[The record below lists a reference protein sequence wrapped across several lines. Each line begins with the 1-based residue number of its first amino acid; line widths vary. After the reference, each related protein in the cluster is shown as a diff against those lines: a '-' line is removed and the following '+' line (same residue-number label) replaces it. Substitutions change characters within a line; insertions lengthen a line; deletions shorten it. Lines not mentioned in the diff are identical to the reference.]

1 MRTCPACA
9 HAFEA
14 EDWRCPSCGEQPPVI
29 EGFPALAADMA
40 TGGGG
45 FRPEYFEALA
55 KLEAGHF
62 WFRNRNRIILWA
74 LRKYFPDLRRYL
86 EIGCG
91 TGFVLSAVGSAY
103 PDAALTGSEVFS
115 AGLPYAAG
123 RVPRAEL
130 LQMDARK
137 IPYAEHFDAV
147 GAFDVLE
154 HIGEDEAALRAI
166 HGALRHGGG
175 LVLTVPQ
182 HPWLWSR
189 QDELACHERRYTAKE
204 LVEKLDRAGFKVR
217 LCTSF
222 VSLLLPLMW
231 MTRRLGTDPAK
242 EDTMSELRI
251 GNTAN
256 RLLGSIMSLEFAA
269 LRLGVRFPLGGSLLI
284 VAERTG

>member
-1 MRTCPACA
+1 MRVCPACA

-14 EDWRCPSCGEQPPVI
+14 TDWRCPACGEQPPVI

-62 WFRNRNRIILWA
+62 WFRARNRIILWG
-74 LRKYFPDLRRYL
+74 LRKYFPHMRRYL

-91 TGFVLSAVGSAY
+91 TGFVLSAVAAAHR
-103 PDAALTGSEVFS
+103 DATLTGSEVFS

-123 RVPRAEL
+123 RVPGAEL

-137 IPYAEHFDAV
+137 IPYAEHFDVV

-154 HIGEDEAALRAI
+154 HIREDEAALRAI

-189 QDELACHERRYTAKE
+189 QDELACHERRYTVKE
-204 LVEKLDRAGFKVR
+204 LVGKLDRAGFKVR

-269 LRLGVRFPLGGSLLI
+269 LRLGVRFPIGGSLLI

>member
-1 MRTCPACA
+1 
-9 HAFEA
+9 
-14 EDWRCPSCGEQPPVI
+14 
-29 EGFPALAADMA
+29 MA
-40 TGGGG
+40 MGGGG
-45 FRPEYFEALA
+45 FRAEYFEALA

-74 LRKYFPDLRRYL
+74 LRKYFPHIGRYL

-91 TGFVLSAVGSAY
+91 TGFVLSAVAAAY
-103 PDAALTGSEVFS
+103 PNAALTGSEVFS

-123 RVPRAEL
+123 RVPGAEL

-137 IPYAEHFDAV
+137 IPYAEHFDVV

-154 HIGEDEAALRAI
+154 HIREDEAALRAI
-166 HGALRHGGG
+166 HCALRRGGG

-189 QDELACHERRYTAKE
+189 QDELACHERRYTAQE
-204 LVEKLDRAGFKVR
+204 LVGKLDRAGFKVR

-231 MTRRLGTDPAK
+231 ITRRLGTDPAK

-251 GNTAN
+251 GGTAN
-256 RLLGSIMSLEFAA
+256 RLLGSAMTVEFAA
-269 LRLGVRFPLGGSLLI
+269 LRMGLLFPIGGSLLI
-284 VAERTG
+284 VAERAG

>member
-1 MRTCPACA
+1 MRICPACA
-9 HAFEA
+9 YAFEA
-14 EDWRCPSCGEQPPVI
+14 ADWHCPACGEQPPII
-29 EGFPALAADMA
+29 EGFPALASDLA

-45 FRPEYFEALA
+45 FRAEYFEALA

-74 LRKYFPDLRRYL
+74 LRKYFSHMRRYL

-91 TGFVLSAVGSAY
+91 TGFVLSAVGRAY
-103 PDAALTGSEVFS
+103 PDADLTGSEVFS

-123 RVPRAEL
+123 RVPNAEL
-130 LQMDARK
+130 LQMDACK
-137 IPYAEHFDAV
+137 IPYAEHFDTV

-154 HIGEDEAALRAI
+154 HIREDEAALHAI
-166 HGALRHGGG
+166 HCALQRGGG

-182 HPWLWSR
+182 HPRLWSR

-204 LVEKLDRAGFKVR
+204 LLGKLDRAGFKVR

-231 MTRRLGTDPAK
+231 MTRRLGTDPEK
-242 EDTMSELRI
+242 EDAMSELRI
-251 GNTAN
+251 GRMAN
-256 RLLGSIMSLEFAA
+256 RMLGSVMALEFAA
-269 LRLGVRFPLGGSLLI
+269 LRVGVRFPIGGSLLI
-284 VAERTG
+284 VAERVG